1 VRSFPSGRP
10 DLNRRRPVLRL
21 IQDHGGRWSEVAG
34 RGFVLSVEPVD
45 QLVTHAL
52 CEKLRFSGV
61 SALSEHRAGDN
72 YEPCSAKLLACF
84 GRVPTSPERL
94 EPRLEANVQP
104 ALPARNTGVS
114 LADLPDANRARQR
127 PARHQTPNAPPWSG
141 CSAASLERSRRVRVA
156 PRLRGRPVE
165 GADDFVPSRLPA
177 KSGGNKERRRSRVES
192 PPSLALRGY

>member
-10 DLNRRRPVLRL
+10 DLNRRRPVPRL

-94 EPRLEANVQP
+94 QPRLEANVQP

-127 PARHQTPNAPPWSG
+127 RGTKLRTRRRRAAARPQALN
-141 CSAASLERSRRVRVA
+141 VRVALGLA